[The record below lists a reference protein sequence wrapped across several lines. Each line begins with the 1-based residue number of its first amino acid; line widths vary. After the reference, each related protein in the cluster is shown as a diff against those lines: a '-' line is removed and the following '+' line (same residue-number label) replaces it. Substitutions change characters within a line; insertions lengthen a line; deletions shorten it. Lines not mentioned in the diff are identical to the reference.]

1 MYLGLCLENDS
12 KSAWLRVDFHIHSL
26 LCFTH
31 LLFGFFQ
38 HCFNS
43 QLSHSIMELF
53 SWGRSLRSSS
63 PTINLCTI
71 TCHMYCSITCH
82 KKMIALNNLQNSYFS
97 FFFASLPLLWQS
109 LLLLFKLQSYIVQ
122 PFHLFKISV
131 FRLVKVSFVRHSSLD
146 INNSLKIISILNA
159 GCRHYVNVSR
169 TFFVIWEHLQSLD
182 ISRGNVW
189 KEVKKR

>member
-12 KSAWLRVDFHIHSL
+12 KSAWLCVDFHIHSL

-82 KKMIALNNLQNSYFS
+82 KKWLLLIIFRTVIFL
-97 FFFASLPLLWQS
+97 FFSLPS
-109 LLLLFKLQSYIVQ
+109 LSSDSHCYFFLNCSHTLCNHSIFLKYLFS
-122 PFHLFKISV
+122 
-131 FRLVKVSFVRHSSLD
+131 
-146 INNSLKIISILNA
+146 
-159 GCRHYVNVSR
+159 G
-169 TFFVIWEHLQSLD
+169 W
-182 ISRGNVW
+182 
-189 KEVKKR
+189 